1 MNRTALALA
10 GSFLIVGAAVAA
22 VLFMQERGTI
32 EASSPLEQAQLASV
46 VPEAGE
52 VHEGPRTAIPLDTA
66 TPIEMKVYQ
75 LATCGCCGLWVDHI
89 EQHGFEVETEY
100 RTDMAEVK
108 RSLGL
113 PPELA
118 SCHTGVVN
126 GYVIEGHVPGPD
138 LRRFLAEAP
147 EARGLTVPGMPL
159 GSPGMEVETGH
170 IDRYQVLT
178 FRADGSTTVFAE
190 HGPAPSATAAANGG
204 R

>member
-10 GSFLIVGAAVAA
+10 GSFLIVAAAIMTV
-22 VLFMQERGTI
+22 VFLQNRGEI
-32 EASSPLEQAQLASV
+32 EAASTLEPVRLVAD
-46 VPEAGE
+46 VPEVDE
-52 VHEGPRTAIPLDTA
+52 VHEGARAAIPIDHSE
-66 TPIEMKVYQ
+66 PIPIKVYQ

-89 EQHGFEVETEY
+89 EEHGFEAEVEY

-108 RSLGL
+108 RALGL

-126 GYVIEGHVPGPD
+126 GYVVEGHVPGED

-170 IDRYQVLT
+170 VDHYQVLT
-178 FRADGSTTVFAE
+178 FRADGLTSVFAE
-190 HGPAPSATAAANGG
+190 HGAPTPAGM
-204 R
+204 